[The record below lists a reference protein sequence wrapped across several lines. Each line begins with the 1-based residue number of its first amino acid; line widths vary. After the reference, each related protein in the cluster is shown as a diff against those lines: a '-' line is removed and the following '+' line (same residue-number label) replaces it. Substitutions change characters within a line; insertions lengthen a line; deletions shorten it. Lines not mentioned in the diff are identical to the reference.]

1 MTDCFSHTI
10 HSHAGPLPRESRAS
24 IRSQA
29 RLTGDSPGSLTPRQ
43 RRSASMHAPT
53 PAQQMTAPPMTARR
67 SSMPPS
73 QRMDSTPLA
82 AEVYSR
88 RGSSAQG
95 GLPVRRTADKPAI
108 LAAQPPLYQ
117 AAAMRA
123 SGDSAE
129 ERGISAAIV
138 PPQVATRRVSS
149 TAAAYNI
156 AGPAAYR
163 RASVV
168 DMHRATAEVFPERAG
183 MQPLGMSMQSGAQET
198 VAGGKEYLTAPYTQ
212 QGLEIPEQT
221 QVWQGGNQNVAVNGA
236 ELPQSAPQQQVL
248 ASRRGSV
255 ASAAQSEPQMR
266 ASRLSLSAPSEL
278 RQPDGAFSLLPGPR
292 ASFAAARRA
301 SAPVNALPHIPE
313 EPPVQQVSGAT
324 PGVLFAM
331 VLRPSVSPHYCMQGC
346 CIPGCGNLKVIDKF

>member
-1 MTDCFSHTI
+1 
-10 HSHAGPLPRESRAS
+10 
-24 IRSQA
+24 
-29 RLTGDSPGSLTPRQ
+29 
-43 RRSASMHAPT
+43 MHAPT
-53 PAQQMTAPPMTARR
+53 PAQQMTAPPMTAHR

-149 TAAAYNI
+149 TAPAYDV

-183 MQPLGMSMQSGAQET
+183 MQPQGMSMQSGAQET
-198 VAGGKEYLTAPYTQ
+198 AAGGREYLTAPYMQ

-221 QVWQGGNQNVAVNGA
+221 QVWQGGSQNVAANGA
-236 ELPQSAPQQQVL
+236 ELAQSAPQQL
-248 ASRRGSV
+248 ASRRRSV

-278 RQPDGAFSLLPGPR
+278 RQQDGAFSLLPGPP

-301 SAPVNALPHIPE
+301 SARVNALPHIPE

-331 VLRPSVSPHYCMQGC
+331 VLCPCPSALLHARVLHPWLWQ
-346 CIPGCGNLKVIDKF
+346 LKSY